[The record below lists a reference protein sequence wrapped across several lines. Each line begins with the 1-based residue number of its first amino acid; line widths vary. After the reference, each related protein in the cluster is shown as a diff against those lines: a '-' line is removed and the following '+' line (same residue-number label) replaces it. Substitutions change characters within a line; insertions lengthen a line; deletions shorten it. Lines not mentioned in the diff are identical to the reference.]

1 MDYRSRRTM
10 PAHRRVSSTLSVSSR
25 DDTPGTPVPT
35 NITVSVRLKPGQP
48 SQAAPSQSSSSPS
61 WPTTATT
68 IAVPDV
74 GVFGFDNVFGPTTNS
89 QQVFT
94 AVAKPVVNAVVEGYH
109 GTIFAYGM
117 TGTGKTY
124 SMRGLPSQPGIIPL
138 AVADIFGQVSFATTT
153 ISVSYLEIYN
163 EHVKDLLNP
172 TVAADTLKL
181 YDSPDSGLVRVRNLR
196 CVRVATIQEL
206 NDLVSQGDLARRTEG
221 TEYNAVS
228 SRSHAVLQIFLEK
241 SDPLTSA
248 TSTTVLSLCDLAG
261 SERAAA
267 DIERRK
273 EGAYINRSLLALGT
287 IIARLSA
294 ASAGTG
300 ASASSAATTTTDSH
314 DHHIPYRDSKLT
326 RLLQHSLSGAALV
339 SVLCT
344 IDTHNPARHALAETV
359 NTLRFAAR
367 AKNVAITPARAVAT
381 TAAATNSAAANA
393 VIESLRLDLERERA
407 ETEIVKVELA
417 EVRKQAYEHR
427 IREQEKYDREK
438 RELELQRDALKDRVT
453 QLTRLIL
460 GAGPGAAGITSPDKP
475 RATIGISAELDRY
488 KTRVEEL
495 ERKLAHSQI
504 TDNSTTTSAVSSS
517 LSSPLSSSSAS
528 SSTDLLLQQKL
539 HSAEAEIKELR
550 EYLADKDRMI
560 NALKRASS
568 FATTTT
574 ASRSQDP
581 AEHALR
587 PLHGSTINI
596 HADTTSSS
604 AAAAAAA
611 GGDMTPLAN
620 PKLRRSVR

>member
-25 DDTPGTPVPT
+25 DSDPPGPAVPT
-35 NITVSVRLKPGQP
+35 NITVSIRLKPGGPSPLSSP
-48 SQAAPSQSSSSPS
+48 SQAQVQAGPV

-74 GVFGFDNVFGPTTNS
+74 GVFSFDNVFGAATTS
-89 QQVFT
+89 PEVF
-94 AVAKPVVNAVVEGYH
+94 AVVAKPVVNAVIEGYH

-124 SMRGLPSQPGIIPL
+124 SMRGLANAPGIIPL
-138 AVADIFGQVSFATTT
+138 AVADIFGQVSFATTN

-172 TVAADTLKL
+172 AVAADSLKL
-181 YDSPDSGLVRVRNLR
+181 YDSPDGLVRIRNLR
-196 CVRVATIQEL
+196 CVRVATMQEL
-206 NDLVSQGDLARRTEG
+206 NDLITQGDLARRTEG

-228 SRSHAVLQIFLEK
+228 SRSHAILQIFLEK
-241 SDPLTSA
+241 SEPLTRA

-261 SERAAA
+261 SERAAT

-294 ASAGTG
+294 APAT
-300 ASASSAATTTTDSH
+300 AAAATTTTTTTTDGSRGGTSSNGGGSH
-314 DHHIPYRDSKLT
+314 DHIPYRDSKLT
-326 RLLQHSLSGAALV
+326 RILQHSLSGGALV

-344 IDTHNPARHALAETV
+344 IDTHNPAKQALGETI

-367 AKNVAITPARAVAT
+367 AKNVAITPARAIVTAS
-381 TAAATNSAAANA
+381 AAAGSAAANA

-407 ETEIVKVELA
+407 ETEILKAELA
-417 EVRKQAYEHR
+417 EVRKQAYER
-427 IREQEKYDREK
+427 KIREQENYDREK

-460 GAGPGAAGITSPDKP
+460 GGGGGGGGGSDKLRP
-475 RATIGISAELDRY
+475 TTINTELDRY

-504 TDNSTTTSAVSSS
+504 STSS
-517 LSSPLSSSSAS
+517 LSSPLSSSAS
-528 SSTDLLLQQKL
+528 SSTDLLLHQKL

-560 NALKRASS
+560 NVLKRASS
-568 FATTTT
+568 LGPTTTRT
-574 ASRSQDP
+574 TTPGPDP
-581 AEHALR
+581 AEYALR
-587 PLHGSTINI
+587 PLHGSTINR
-596 HADTTSSS
+596 HAENP
-604 AAAAAAA
+604 AAAAH
-611 GGDMTPLAN
+611 GDTTPLAN
-620 PKLRRSVR
+620 PKLRRSVK